1 MKKNYFKILGG
12 LFLTLFISVQSFAQ
26 LGTTTFNTASD
37 NASTTNYPGASWS
50 DGSNGGTGFGVWS
63 FGQGASN
70 AGRYIGGTPQ
80 GDPSFGLYSE
90 NSSFSYAQRAL
101 LSDLKRGES
110 ISFDIGVTGINSGGE
125 VFIQLMD
132 NNIPVF
138 TLKFSGGQSS
148 WEINDGGSDF
158 GISQGFS
165 TTLSF
170 SFTYLENGN
179 YSYTF
184 GSANGTDFNPN
195 NTISGIDAIKFQSE
209 NQGGGE
215 NFGFNNLKIDSKYT
229 INNNSSVNITSPTT
243 APYLQV
249 ESGSTVTVASANALT
264 ISGNLTN
271 NGTVTLNS
279 GSSLIVNGT
288 STGNVTYT
296 RNLPTSNWYLVSS
309 PVLGQAYNDA
319 YVTANGIDSG
329 TGSNRGIATYTTS
342 SNQWAYLQAASDGTF
357 NNGQGYSVKRTT
369 TGDISFTGTIN
380 TANVSVAVSNGFN
393 LVGNP
398 FTASLNLGDFFVDNG
413 AAGAI
418 SGAQTWFWNGSSY
431 DVKTS
436 GNHGTFEIAPGQGFF
451 VNAAGGGN
459 LTFNISS
466 VSHATAVFQKTNPRP
481 EITLTL
487 TEGSDTRN
495 AYIYYVNGTTIDYD
509 LGYDGN
515 LFGGVSHSLAVY
527 SHLVNN
533 DNGNKYQLQSL
544 PDSNYENMVIPIG
557 IIAAAGKEI
566 TFTADAMNLP
576 ENVKVFLEDRA
587 TNTITR
593 LDEANS
599 SYKVTLNDALNG
611 TGRFFLHTKASGVL
625 STDEVVLQ
633 NTSIY
638 AINKNTLKVV
648 GLPSGNANVKM
659 YNILGK
665 QVMNTSFSSTG
676 VKEISLPKL
685 ATGMYII
692 QLETAAGKLNKK
704 IVLE

>member
-566 TFTADAMNLP
+566 TFTAEALNLP
-576 ENVKVFLEDRA
+576 NDLKVYLEDRL
-587 TNTITR
+587 TNTVTR
-593 LDEANS
+593 LDEANT

-633 NTSIY
+633 NTSVY
-638 AINKNTLKVV
+638 ATSNNTLRVV
-648 GLPSGNANVKM
+648 GLPSGNANLKM
-659 YNILGK
+659 YTILGK
-665 QVMNTSFSSTG
+665 QVMQTSFSSTG